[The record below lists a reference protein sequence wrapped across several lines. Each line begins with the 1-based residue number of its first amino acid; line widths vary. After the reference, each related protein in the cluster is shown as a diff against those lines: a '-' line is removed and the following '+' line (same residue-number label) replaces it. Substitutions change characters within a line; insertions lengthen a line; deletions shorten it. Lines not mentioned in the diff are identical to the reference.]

1 MKVAGY
7 IRISRGNYRD
17 NIISLEAEMKEYISS
32 NSEWSLVDI
41 YYDEGA
47 SNKIKGRVGFKKMM
61 DAVKEN
67 KVDVIVVRNINRLVG
82 NAEITELITLLNE
95 HNVKLYLT
103 EYGDYVSE
111 RALTSLAAF
120 MAMQRE
126 IDIREKELERE
137 YEEIVENT
145 VEAAEN
151 LYHHLYYHCNY
162 RAQESIMVKEKE
174 VLEISVGKYHAKLA
188 LTAET
193 WRAITYALREIAQIE
208 E

>member
-1 MKVAGY
+1 MRVVGY
-7 IRISRGNYRD
+7 IRTSRGNYRD
-17 NIISLEAEMKEYISS
+17 SIISLEAEMKEFISG

-47 SNKIKGRVGFKKMM
+47 SNRIKGRVGFKKMM
-61 DAVKEN
+61 ETVKGN
-67 KVDVIVVRNINRLVG
+67 NVDIIVVRNINRLVG
-82 NAEITELITLLNE
+82 NAEIKEVITLLNE

-103 EYGDYVSE
+103 EYGDYISE
-111 RALTSLAAF
+111 QALTSLAAF
-120 MAMQRE
+120 MEMQRE
-126 IDIREKELERE
+126 MDIREKELERE

-193 WRAITYALREIAQIE
+193 WRAITNALREIAQMGE
-208 E
+208 

>member
-1 MKVAGY
+1 MRVAGY
-7 IRISRGNYRD
+7 IRISRGNHRD
-17 NIISLEAEMKEYISS
+17 NIISLEAEMKEYISA
-32 NSEWSLVDI
+32 NSEWTLVDI

-47 SNKIKGRVGFKKMM
+47 SNKIKDRAGFKKMM

-67 KVDVIVVRNINRLVG
+67 TVDIIVARNINRLVG
-82 NAEITELITLLNE
+82 TAEITELITLLNE

-103 EYGDYVSE
+103 EYGDYISE

-120 MAMQRE
+120 MEMQRE
-126 IDIREKELERE
+126 MDLRAKELERE

-162 RAQESIMVKEKE
+162 RVKESIMVKENE
-174 VLEISVGKYHAKLA
+174 IIEISVGKYHAKLA

-193 WRAITYALREIAQIE
+193 WKAITYALREIAQITE
-208 E
+208 